1 MHDCCAGLLLQPSP
15 LQPLADLAERSAAGY
30 ANIAGVLTATY
41 PDMWRE
47 DLGRK
52 VCVRYPNGGG
62 YHWQPVR
69 VQQCIP
75 KMAAGLES

>member
-1 MHDCCAGLLLQPSP
+1 VLLQPSP
-15 LQPLADLAERSAAGY
+15 LQPLADLAQRSAAGY

-52 VCVRYPNGGG
+52 VCVRYPNGGERRRQMMRMQKWSHG
-62 YHWQPVR
+62 L
-69 VQQCIP
+69 
-75 KMAAGLES
+75 AAGALVQ

>member
-1 MHDCCAGLLLQPSP
+1 MYCRVGVPLQPSP

-41 PDMWRE
+41 PDMWRD

-52 VCVRYPNGGG
+52 VCVRYPNGGEA
-62 YHWQPVR
+62 HRQATQM
-69 VQQCIP
+69 QQ
-75 KMAAGLES
+75 

>member
-1 MHDCCAGLLLQPSP
+1 MYCCAGALLQPSP
-15 LQPLADLAERSAAGY
+15 LQPLAELAQRSAAGY

-52 VCVRYPNGGG
+52 VCVRYPNGGERR
-62 YHWQPVR
+62 WQEMR
-69 VQQCIP
+69 MQQ
-75 KMAAGLES
+75 